1 MPNKI
6 PELGRFADPAL
17 LILSSLA
24 DGPKHGYAMMV
35 DIEAFS
41 GTLFEPG
48 TLYGALTR
56 LEQRGWIRA
65 LPSED
70 RRRPYQITGV
80 GLEVLREQL
89 ATLQQVVQTGYKR
102 LGGVHHAS
110 TSLAGADVGER

>member
-24 DGPKHGYAMMV
+24 DGPKHGYAMMM

-56 LEQRGWIRA
+56 LEQRGWISA

-70 RRRPYQITGV
+70 RRRPYQITGS

-89 ATLQQVVQTGYKR
+89 ATLQQVVQTGYER
-102 LGGVHHAS
+102 LGGVHHARL
-110 TSLAGADVGER
+110 SLAGANVEEK